1 MNAGTQKRALVA
13 AAVAAALLASASCSR
28 LSRDWSL
35 RCIVEPKPGQ
45 ATEPHDTPTSVPEL
59 IQPEA

>member
-1 MNAGTQKRALVA
+1 MNAGTQNRTLVA
-13 AAVAAALLASASCSR
+13 AIVTAALLVSAACSQLPR
-28 LSRDWSL
+28 NWSL

-45 ATEPHDTPTSVPEL
+45 ATEPHDTPTSAPEL